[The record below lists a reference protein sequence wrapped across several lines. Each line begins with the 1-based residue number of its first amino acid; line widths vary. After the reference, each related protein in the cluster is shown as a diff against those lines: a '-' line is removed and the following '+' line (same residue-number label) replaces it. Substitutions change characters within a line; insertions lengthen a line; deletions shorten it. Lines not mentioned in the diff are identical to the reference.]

1 MAEEKKKVPTAKVEK
16 DMTKANNNIQVKNL
30 KDLPKG
36 KGGRKKGGGAAKD
49 KTPKPNISQ
58 SGMIRALTNRG
69 FEKKTE
75 QLPYRMEHADSG
87 LKVEVRESTAAVLDS
102 NIEVPLGKLDGISG
116 VDRLMRAITDA
127 AGAGEEAA

>member
-1 MAEEKKKVPTAKVEK
+1 MADKKKKVDTAAMDEKV
-16 DMTKANNNIQVKNL
+16 ANSNTSGLKNM

-36 KGGRKKGGGAAKD
+36 KGGRKKGGAAAKP
-49 KTPKPNISQ
+49 KEPKPNISQ

-75 QLPYRMEHADSG
+75 QLPYRMEHAESG
-87 LKVEVRESTAAVLDS
+87 LKVEVRESTAAVLDT

-116 VDRLMRAITDA
+116 VDRLMRAIQDA
-127 AGAGEEAA
+127 AGAEAA

>member
-1 MAEEKKKVPTAKVEK
+1 MAEEKKKVPTAKVEEK
-16 DMTKANNNIQVKNL
+16 MTNANNTGLKNM

-36 KGGRKKGGGAAKD
+36 KGGRKKGGANAKPKD
-49 KTPKPNISQ
+49 PKPNISQ

-75 QLPYRMEHADSG
+75 QLPYRMEHAESG
-87 LKVEVRESTAAVLDS
+87 LKVEVRESTAAVLDT

-127 AGAGEEAA
+127 ASKDEAA